1 MKMDPAFREVM
12 ALHRHSPPKARAQM
26 VVRWLSCPFARL
38 EKLVPR
44 SGRILDLGCGH
55 GLFSSY
61 LAVCSK
67 ERTVVGVDIDD
78 AKLAIAK
85 RAAEPLGARLGFRN
99 DIAATLA
106 EERFT
111 AVVLVDV
118 LYLMTAQ
125 VQRDLLRRAA
135 AAIEPG
141 GSLLVKEMAA
151 RPKWK
156 FEWNRLQ
163 EAAAVKLLKITR
175 GAGLYF
181 VPADA
186 QREWMVEAGLDL
198 FDHPLDRGYLH
209 PHHLLEGKKSQR
221 YVD

>member
-1 MKMDPAFREVM
+1 MKVNPAFREVM
-12 ALHRHSPPKARAQM
+12 ALYRYSPPRDRAQM
-26 VVRWLSCPFARL
+26 VGRWLSCPFERI

-44 SGRILDLGCGH
+44 TGKILDLGCGH

-78 AKLAIAK
+78 TKLAIAR
-85 RAAEPLGARLGFRN
+85 RAADPLGERLSFRH

-106 EERFT
+106 AETFS

-118 LYLMTAQ
+118 LYLMAAE
-125 VQRDLLRRAA
+125 VQRDLVLRAA

-151 RPKWK
+151 TPKWK

-163 EAAAVKLLKITR
+163 EVAAVKLLKITR
-175 GAGLYF
+175 GAGLHF
-181 VPADA
+181 VPAHA
-186 QREWMVEAGLDL
+186 QREWMVEAGLKL
-198 FDHPLDRGYLH
+198 SEHPIHRGYLH
-209 PHHLLEGKKSQR
+209 PHHLLEGKKS
-221 YVD
+221 